1 MLSITEQSNP
11 DTVDIDIKNGAEIA
25 KLINDEDK
33 KVAEAVAK
41 VLPQIGTAIDK
52 IADSLKT
59 GGRMAYFGSG
69 TSGRLGILDAS
80 EMPPTY
86 GISPDIIQAYISGGE
101 KAIRHAVENA
111 EDSSELAVADMRQ
124 FNPQKG
130 DVVVAISASGNPR
143 YGLKVLKLARQVGCL
158 TIAVTSNPE
167 AKFKD
172 FADIFINPILGA
184 EAVTG
189 SSRMKSGTAQKMILN
204 MLSSGAMIKLGKTYH
219 NYMID
224 LEVTNLKLQQRAVRF
239 VREICSV
246 DEKTAAAVLTEAKN
260 VKTACVMIKK
270 SCTKEQ
276 AQKLLAENDG
286 ILRKVIG

>member
-143 YGLKVLKLARQVGCL
+143 YGLKVLELAQQAGCL

-167 AKFKD
+167 AKFKE

-239 VREICSV
+239 VREICNV
-246 DEKTAAAVLTEAKN
+246 DEKTAAAVLTKTKN

-276 AQKLLAENDG
+276 AQKLLAENGG

>member
-1 MLSITEQSNP
+1 MLSITESANP
-11 DTVDIDIKNGAEIA
+11 ATADIDLKNGAEIA

-33 KVAEAVAK
+33 KVAEAVSE
-41 VLPQIGTAIDK
+41 VLPQIGEAIDK
-52 IADSLKT
+52 IADSLRR

-69 TSGRLGILDAS
+69 TSGRLGILDSS

-86 GISPDIIQAYISGGE
+86 GISPELIQAYISGGE
-101 KAIRHAVENA
+101 KAIRQAVENA
-111 EDSSELAVADMRQ
+111 EDSADLAVADMQ
-124 FNPQKG
+124 KFNPQKG
-130 DVVVAISASGNPR
+130 DVVVAISASGNPQ
-143 YGLKVLKLARQVGCL
+143 YGLKVLELARQKGCL

-167 AKFKD
+167 AKFKQ
-172 FADIFINPILGA
+172 FADIFINPLLGA

-224 LEVTNLKLQQRAVRF
+224 LEITNQKLQQRAVRF
-239 VREICSV
+239 VREICGV
-246 DEKTAAAVLTEAKN
+246 DEKTAAEVLAAAKN

-270 SCTKEQ
+270 NCSKEQ
-276 AQKLLAENDG
+276 AQKLLEENGG
-286 ILRKVIG
+286 ILRRVIC

>member
-1 MLSITEQSNP
+1 MLSITESANP
-11 DTVDIDIKNGAEIA
+11 ATADIDLKNGAEIA

-33 KVAEAVAK
+33 KVAEAVSA
-41 VLPQIGTAIDK
+41 VLPQIGEAIDK
-52 IADSLKT
+52 IADSLRC

-86 GISPDIIQAYISGGE
+86 GISPELIQAYISGGE
-101 KAIRHAVENA
+101 KAIRQAVENA
-111 EDSSELAVADMRQ
+111 EDSADLAVADMQ
-124 FNPQKG
+124 KFNPQKG
-130 DVVVAISASGNPR
+130 DVVVAVSASGNPQ
-143 YGLKVLKLARQVGCL
+143 YGLTVLELARQKGCL

-167 AKFKD
+167 AKFKQ

-224 LEVTNLKLQQRAVRF
+224 LEITNKKLQQRAVRF
-239 VREICSV
+239 VREICGA
-246 DEKTAAAVLTEAKN
+246 DEKTAAEVLAKAKN
-260 VKTACVMIKK
+260 VKTACVMLKK
-270 SCTKEQ
+270 NCSKEQ
-276 AQKLLAENDG
+276 AQKLLEETGG

>member
-11 DTVDIDIKNGAEIA
+11 DTVDIDIKNGVEIA

-143 YGLKVLKLARQVGCL
+143 YGLKVLELARQAGCL

-224 LEVTNLKLQQRAVRF
+224 LEATNLKLQQRAVRF

-246 DEKTAAAVLTEAKN
+246 DEKTAAEVLTEAKN

-270 SCTKEQ
+270 SCNKEQ
-276 AQKLLAENDG
+276 AQKLLAENGG

>member
-41 VLPQIGTAIDK
+41 VLPKIGTAIDK

-143 YGLKVLKLARQVGCL
+143 YGLKVLELARQAGCL

-246 DEKTAAAVLTEAKN
+246 DEKTAAEVLTEAKN

-276 AQKLLAENDG
+276 AKKLLAENGG

>member
-41 VLPQIGTAIDK
+41 VLPQIGMAIDK

-143 YGLKVLKLARQVGCL
+143 YGLKVLELARQAGCL

-167 AKFKD
+167 AKFKE

-246 DEKTAAAVLTEAKN
+246 DEKTAAEVLTEAKN

>member
-41 VLPQIGTAIDK
+41 VLPQIGAAIDK

-143 YGLKVLKLARQVGCL
+143 YGLKVLELARQAGCL

-246 DEKTAAAVLTEAKN
+246 DEKTAAEVLTEAKN

-276 AQKLLAENDG
+276 AQKLLAENGG

>member
-41 VLPQIGTAIDK
+41 VLPQIGEAIDK

-143 YGLKVLKLARQVGCL
+143 YGLKVLELARQAGCL

-239 VREICSV
+239 VREICNV
-246 DEKTAAAVLTEAKN
+246 DEKTAAAVLTKTKN

-276 AQKLLAENDG
+276 AQKLLAENGG

>member
-143 YGLKVLKLARQVGCL
+143 YGLKVLELARQVGCL

>member
-41 VLPQIGTAIDK
+41 VLPQIGEAIDK

-143 YGLKVLKLARQVGCL
+143 YGLKVLELAQQAGCL

-167 AKFKD
+167 AKFKE

-239 VREICSV
+239 VREICNV
-246 DEKTAAAVLTEAKN
+246 DEKTAAAVLTKTKN

-276 AQKLLAENDG
+276 AQKLLAENGG